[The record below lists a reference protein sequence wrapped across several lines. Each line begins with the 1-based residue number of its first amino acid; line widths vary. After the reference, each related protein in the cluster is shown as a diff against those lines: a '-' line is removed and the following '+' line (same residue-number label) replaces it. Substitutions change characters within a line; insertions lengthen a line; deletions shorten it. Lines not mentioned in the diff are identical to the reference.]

1 MTDAMRD
8 AVGGDFAFYNQRR
21 VRLNE
26 LRKGEIT
33 MEKIYKMEPF
43 SNYIVVHE
51 WNLNKMEDFI
61 LKDYNR
67 GKDPGK
73 RYTITIFQVEN
84 RDHPEFAR
92 RGDRG
97 EIL

>member
-1 MTDAMRD
+1 MRLEVV
-8 AVGGDFAFYNQRR
+8 AAFYNKGG

-67 GKDPGK
+67 GKRSRETLYQLLYFRWK
-73 RYTITIFQVEN
+73 I
-84 RDHPEFAR
+84 
-92 RGDRG
+92 
-97 EIL
+97 